1 MLDFYKTLFILVSVN
16 NVWYHSFYKDSP
28 PKHSTTNCGVFISIS
43 FSSRFFARSFLIIF
57 IWILVSIRDLTYIIG
72 ERHKEEE
79 IQTLEQIYRKQG
91 IGEVMYS
98 EGRSSTLSIIFLPRI
113 DINVWKSSD
122 FMAEVSFLV
131 EVVCYKR

>member
-43 FSSRFFARSFLIIF
+43 FSFRFFARSFLIIF

-98 EGRSSTLSIIFLPRI
+98 EGRSSTLPIIFLPRI
-113 DINVWKSSD
+113 DINIWKGSG
-122 FMAEVSFLV
+122 FMAGVSFLV
-131 EVVCYKR
+131 EVVC